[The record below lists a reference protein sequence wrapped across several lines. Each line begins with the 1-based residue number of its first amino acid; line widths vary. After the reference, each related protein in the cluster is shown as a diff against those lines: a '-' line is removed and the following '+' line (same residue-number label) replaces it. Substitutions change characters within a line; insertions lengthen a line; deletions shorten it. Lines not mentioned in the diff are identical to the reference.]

1 MKKIFILTGE
11 PSGDKLASTVISK
24 LSIQVPNIEYLS
36 VGGTHIKN
44 LGIQSIFDLKE
55 ITYLGFTSVLFN
67 IFKIRNKINKTVD
80 EIIKF
85 DPDILFSVD
94 SPDFTLRVAERVKK
108 INKSIKTVHYVAPQV
123 WVWRKNRV
131 KKIKKF
137 IDHIL
142 LLFNFEKKYFDDE
155 NIKNTFVGHPLIEK
169 EEKAKTVLNDLI
181 KKDKK
186 IISIFP
192 GSRKSETS
200 VLLPI
205 LLNFVKLMNKKNFS
219 YSYVFH
225 ATHENKEFIVNHVKQ
240 TDLNN
245 IDVISDDNIKS
256 QILSNSIFAVSKSGT
271 VSLQISSSNVPSI
284 IIYKLS
290 FINFMIFKL
299 LVNVKF
305 ANIINIIND
314 KEVIPELLQKECNAE
329 EICRSVIYF
338 LKNPKLIKKHE
349 TNFKGVGQP
358 IRVALTGSKFGPGL
372 YDIIISLGKEEVEKR
387 LSNKIIT

>member
-24 LSIQVPNIEYLS
+24 LMMQNPNIEYLS
-36 VGGTHIKN
+36 VGGSNIKN
-44 LGIQSIFDLKE
+44 LGIQSIFDLKD
-55 ITYLGFTSVLFN
+55 ITYLGFTSVILN
-67 IFKIRNKINKTVD
+67 IFKIRNRINKTVD

-85 DPDILFSVD
+85 NPDILFSVD

-108 INKSIKTVHYVAPQV
+108 INNNIKTIHYVAPQV

-137 IDHIL
+137 IDHML
-142 LLFNFEKKYFDDE
+142 LLFNFEKEYFDQE

-169 EEKAKTVLNDLI
+169 NDNVKTVLNDLLS
-181 KKDKK
+181 KDKK

-192 GSRKSETS
+192 GSRKSEIN

-205 LLNFVKLMNKKNFS
+205 LLDFVKLMNDKENI
-219 YSYVFH
+219 YSFVFH
-225 ATHENKEFIVNHVKQ
+225 ATEDSKDFVFNQVNNSG
-240 TDLNN
+240 LNN
-245 IDVISDDNIKS
+245 VDVASDENIKS

-271 VSLQISSSNVPSI
+271 VSLQIVSSNIPSI

-290 FINFMIFKL
+290 YINFMIFKL

-305 ANIINIIND
+305 ANIINIINN
-314 KEVIPELLQKECNAE
+314 KEVIPELLQNECNAK
-329 EICRSVIYF
+329 EIFNTVIYF
-338 LKNPKLIKKHE
+338 LKNPDLIEKQLNDCNKTLE
-349 TNFKGVGQP
+349 GIK
-358 IRVALTGSKFGPGL
+358 SKTSSSNESAS
-372 YDIIISLGKEEVEKR
+372 I
-387 LSNKIIT
+387 LSKYLAF